1 MSQTAHLLFLF
12 TFHFSFRP
20 SPSPGQDDSTQ
31 YHSAPRFI
39 LNEISPSTTLKV
51 FTSPI
56 APQLLCT
63 VLLSS
68 NPPRPSAKKNTSY
81 IKSSPLYDLRICST
95 PEVLRDRSAYKTLNH
110 AVCNQTIR
118 YLAVKIE
125 FPSIKIHTMARHL
138 HNRIAPMV
146 CDFLDL
152 AKNKPKLKQG

>member
-39 LNEISPSTTLKV
+39 LNGISPSTTLKV

-56 APQLLCT
+56 GPNCS
-63 VLLSS
+63 VPCSFRPIRRG
-68 NPPRPSAKKNTSY
+68 PPPKKKNTSY

-110 AVCNQTIR
+110 AVCNQTVR

-125 FPSIKIHTMARHL
+125 FPSIKIHYQNKMRYWKPL
-138 HNRIAPMV
+138 REQQSSAPWT
-146 CDFLDL
+146 
-152 AKNKPKLKQG
+152 